1 MIKGNARGDCRFW
14 FVNPELAYLSCQTRK
29 KTCEAKLADAKE

>member
-1 MIKGNARGDCRFW
+1 MREETADFGSWNL
-14 FVNPELAYLSCQTRK
+14 ELAYVSCQTRK